1 MEPLSTEIAD
11 SAAIDLPRCE
21 RACAA
26 AVAAAAS
33 AGSAV
38 DVFDRALRALHDE
51 LGGPGVAAFVLE
63 HGRLWS
69 VGVRGYAMIPDGLP
83 LDEGV
88 IGRAVRT
95 STAQLVLDVNEDPD
109 FVEVSRATVSE
120 LSAPLMMPTGVVG
133 VLNIETSVPLPAGS
147 ADAAAE
153 LLAVLAAP
161 MDELRGSRTDLSS
174 LARLFVYMSSLRDP
188 QAIAEVAVRSLGRV
202 LPIETSQ
209 LLLLDD
215 DGQLVESTEW
225 SATAQGPEP
234 LPLDSLRVLRARI
247 DASAVFELLDTTAVS
262 VPELSGLKL
271 RSVVLIPLRA
281 NGEEIGLLVGASRF
295 AREFDRGQGEL
306 ASLLAAHTA
315 ASLDAAVA
323 LDRERRSA
331 HTDPLTG
338 LYNRRGLEDLLD
350 RELGE
355 TQVERSELSLVV
367 LDCDDFKDVNDRAGH
382 EFGDALLCE
391 VGVVLRRTCPPGAQ
405 AARLGGDEF
414 VVMLPGADADA
425 AFEAT
430 DRLRRELGEGLD
442 EAGFPLRLSA
452 GVSTY
457 PYDGAAATQL
467 LRAADQALY
476 HAKARGKNQVV
487 GFREILRGGAPT
499 DLPAARS
506 DRSRSGSSTDTS
518 ALVGAMDAAAAI
530 WAEDSVGEVLERL
543 GKAIA
548 FVVGAT
554 ATNISKV
561 EGPRLADMTKHALRD
576 VDLGEDFAYLIAD
589 YPVTQEVLDTATVRS
604 VSFLDDEVDSG
615 EAFVLR
621 ELQMNAVMLVPLIVH
636 DRSWGLVEIYD
647 MRLRRFTTEDEALAR
662 FLVGQAGRR
671 IEAIGEPSSP
681 KRRLRFR

>member
-1 MEPLSTEIAD
+1 MEPLSNEIAD
-11 SAAIDLPRCE
+11 AAAIDLPRFE

-33 AGSAV
+33 AGNAV
-38 DVFDRALRALHDE
+38 DVFDKALRALHDE

-133 VLNIETSVPLPAGS
+133 VLNIETNVPLPAGS
-147 ADAAAE
+147 DAAVAE

-188 QAIAEVAVRSLGRV
+188 QTIAEVAVRSLGRV
-202 LPIETSQ
+202 LPVETSQ
-209 LLLLDD
+209 LLLLDE

-234 LPLDSLRVLRARI
+234 LTLDSLRALRARI

-262 VPELSGLKL
+262 VPELAGLKL

-338 LYNRRGLEDLLD
+338 LYNRRGLEELLE
-350 RELGE
+350 RQLGGAQE
-355 TQVERSELSLVV
+355 HRSELSLVV

-382 EFGDALLCE
+382 EFGDALLRE
-391 VGVVLRRTCPPGAQ
+391 VGLVLQRACPPDARGGAARRRRVRRHASRHRCGCGIRGDRQAPPRARCGPRRGRLPAAAERRDLDLSLRRRSCDAAAPRRRPGAVPREGPRQ
-405 AARLGGDEF
+405 EPGGRLPRDPARRVADGAASGAQRSQPERLGRGRLGARRRDGRSGCDLGRAVGRRRVGAARQG
-414 VVMLPGADADA
+414 
-425 AFEAT
+425 
-430 DRLRRELGEGLD
+430 DRLRRRRNGHQHLQGR
-442 EAGFPLRLSA
+442 RLSA
-452 GVSTY
+452 H
-457 PYDGAAATQL
+457 
-467 LRAADQALY
+467 RHDQA
-476 HAKARGKNQVV
+476 
-487 GFREILRGGAPT
+487 
-499 DLPAARS
+499 
-506 DRSRSGSSTDTS
+506 
-518 ALVGAMDAAAAI
+518 
-530 WAEDSVGEVLERL
+530 
-543 GKAIA
+543 
-548 FVVGAT
+548 
-554 ATNISKV
+554 
-561 EGPRLADMTKHALRD
+561 RLAGHRP
-576 VDLGEDFAYLIAD
+576 G
-589 YPVTQEVLDTATVRS
+589 
-604 VSFLDDEVDSG
+604 
-615 EAFVLR
+615 
-621 ELQMNAVMLVPLIVH
+621 
-636 DRSWGLVEIYD
+636 
-647 MRLRRFTTEDEALAR
+647 
-662 FLVGQAGRR
+662 
-671 IEAIGEPSSP
+671 
-681 KRRLRFR
+681 

>member
-1 MEPLSTEIAD
+1 MEPLSTQVAEPV
-11 SAAIDLPRCE
+11 AIDLPRFE

-33 AGSAV
+33 ADSAA

-95 STAQLVLDVNEDPD
+95 STAQLVLDVSEDPD

-120 LSAPLMMPTGVVG
+120 LSAPLVMPTGVVG
-133 VLNIETSVPLPAGS
+133 ILNIETSVALPAGS
-147 ADAAAE
+147 ETAVAE
-153 LLAVLAAP
+153 LLAVLAEP

-209 LLLLDD
+209 LLRLDE
-215 DGQLVESTEW
+215 DGEFVEATEW
-225 SATAQGPEP
+225 SATAQAPEP
-234 LPLDSLRVLRARI
+234 LPLDSLRALRERI

-262 VPELSGLKL
+262 VPELTGLKL

-281 NGEEIGLLVGASRF
+281 NGDEIGLLVGSSRF

-306 ASLLAAHTA
+306 ASLLAAHA
-315 ASLDAAVA
+315 AVSLDAAVA

-338 LYNRRGLEDLLD
+338 LYNRRGLEDLLE
-350 RELGE
+350 RELGGA
-355 TQVERSELSLVV
+355 QQDRAALSLVV

-382 EFGDALLCE
+382 EFGDALLRE
-391 VGVVLRRTCPPGAQ
+391 VGVVLQRACPPGAQ

-414 VVMLPGADADA
+414 VVMLPGAGADA
-425 AFEAT
+425 ALAAT
-430 DRLRRELGEGLD
+430 DRLRRELGAGLD
-442 EAGFPLRLSA
+442 DAGFPLRLSA
-452 GVSTY
+452 GISTY

-476 HAKARGKNQVV
+476 HAKARGKNQIV
-487 GFREILRGGAPT
+487 GFREILRGASPT
-499 DLPAARS
+499 ELPPARS
-506 DRSRSGSSTDTS
+506 DRSRSGSNGDSS
-518 ALVGAMDAAAAI
+518 ALVGAMDAAVAI
-530 WAEDSVGEVLERL
+530 WTEETLDGVLERL

-554 ATNISKV
+554 ATTISKV
-561 EGPRLADMTKHALRD
+561 EGPRLVDMTKHALRD
-576 VDLGEDFAYLIAD
+576 VDLGDDSAYLISD
-589 YPVTQEVLDTATVRS
+589 YPVTQEVLDREIVRS

-621 ELQMNAVMLVPLIVH
+621 ELEMNAVMLVPLVV
-636 DRSWGLVEIYD
+636 DGRSWGLVEIYD
-647 MRLRRFTTEDEALAR
+647 MRLRRFTAEEQALAR
-662 FLVGQAGRR
+662 FLVDQAGRR
-671 IEAIGEPSSP
+671 IESLAERSIP